1 MSPAAIALNLELE
14 KARMN
19 RQKGNLSKM
28 CQLNDEDKTYTK
40 EYKALQKKSREV
52 NNKYKTYEKEYILPK
67 PTMVGLY
74 YLLKQQIMRMRD
86 SEEVS
91 KIIHI

>member
-1 MSPAAIALNLELE
+1 
-14 KARMN
+14 
-19 RQKGNLSKM
+19 M

-52 NNKYKTYEKEYILPK
+52 NNKYKTYEKAYILPK

>member
-1 MSPAAIALNLELE
+1 
-14 KARMN
+14 
-19 RQKGNLSKM
+19 M

-74 YLLKQQIMRMRD
+74 LLKQQIMRMRD